1 MPRFP
6 LPAPYPKT
14 EEHIGLDFAAVVE
27 RTMGFSAHRYMLGW
41 RMWIKVGWVCLS
53 SLSAVQSM
61 TLDVPDGGESCVI
74 ITASEGNTINGNYE
88 VTSCCQPLV
97 FHLMLLC
104 CHASSAVFSD

>member
-1 MPRFP
+1 
-6 LPAPYPKT
+6 
-14 EEHIGLDFAAVVE
+14 
-27 RTMGFSAHRYMLGW
+27 MGFSAHRYMLGW